1 MEQAFRVVESDTSR
15 VVLLGLDPHGP
26 DPEYGYMIPGASIEA
41 NHATSVRQVEMFVEK
56 PCKEAAEKIIA
67 RGALWNTMVMVFAC
81 ETLLSVIQRAVPE
94 LYHSLTPIIDALG
107 TPDEKVAVER
117 VYQKLPTINLSKGL
131 LEVLPF
137 EHRRALVVLPVRGVT
152 WSDWGTADHLS
163 STLRDLGIAEGV
175 QSPSAA

>member
-1 MEQAFRVVESDTSR
+1 MRQVEQAFRVVESDTSR

-94 LYHSLTPIIDALG
+94 LYHSLTPISTRSGHLMKKSRLKGFIRNYPPSICPKACLKCFLLSIDE
-107 TPDEKVAVER
+107 P
-117 VYQKLPTINLSKGL
+117 
-131 LEVLPF
+131 
-137 EHRRALVVLPVRGVT
+137 
-152 WSDWGTADHLS
+152 W
-163 STLRDLGIAEGV
+163 
-175 QSPSAA
+175 